1 MFRVVAFLA
10 ALVSLL
16 PMAVAA
22 SEEDCIQL
30 AYFRPHRPQ
39 VISVESHALF
49 NDVNAARAQRGLPPL
64 VQDESLSAFALQV
77 AQQMADRHYFGHT
90 DPNGITFQDRL
101 RSSGLRYRF
110 AA

>member
-10 ALVSLL
+10 ALVSLI
-16 PMAVAA
+16 PIAVTA

-39 VISVESHALF
+39 VVAVESHALF

-64 VQDESLSAFALQV
+64 VPTVPSNFSTEFVTLAMWKVVAALLSIVLV
-77 AQQMADRHYFGHT
+77 
-90 DPNGITFQDRL
+90 N
-101 RSSGLRYRF
+101 SSVPPL
-110 AA
+110 AVTVNEL